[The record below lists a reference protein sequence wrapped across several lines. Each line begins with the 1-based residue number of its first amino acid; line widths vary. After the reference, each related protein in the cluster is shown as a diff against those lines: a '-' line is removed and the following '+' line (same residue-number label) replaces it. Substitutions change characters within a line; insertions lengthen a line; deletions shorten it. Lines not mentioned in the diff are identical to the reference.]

1 MGDTSQNGGLES
13 VPAPKSPKA
22 KEYHQYVFLPRVLKE
37 LEKMNSQPLTVFVC
51 GPTEDSQP
59 LTLKKINTVSALRNL
74 GHDAIVGEELVSEL
88 SKQDSVAGRPVQTA
102 YTYELVAA
110 SKSDLVIV
118 FCASPGSIGETYE
131 FLSVSVIGQKTLI
144 FIDEK
149 YRNSYTSVGILAT
162 HKKLYR
168 PLETYKSPEDIDNCT
183 LMGKVIDWVQNSQS
197 AKWISAISG
206 DT

>member
-1 MGDTSQNGGLES
+1 MGKASQNREPEFIL
-13 VPAPKSPKA
+13 VPKSAKA
-22 KEYHQYVFLPRVLKE
+22 KEYHQRVFMPRVSKE
-37 LEKMNSQPLTVFVC
+37 LEKMNSQPITVFVC
-51 GPTEDSQP
+51 GPTEDYQA
-59 LTLKKINTVSALRNL
+59 LTLKKIDTVNALREL
-74 GHDAIVGEELVSEL
+74 GHDAIIGEELVSEL
-88 SKQDSVAGRPVQTA
+88 SKQDSDAGSPVQTA

-131 FLSVSVIGQKTLI
+131 FLSVSAIGQKTLI

-162 HKKLYR
+162 HRNLYR

-197 AKWISAISG
+197 AKWISRISE